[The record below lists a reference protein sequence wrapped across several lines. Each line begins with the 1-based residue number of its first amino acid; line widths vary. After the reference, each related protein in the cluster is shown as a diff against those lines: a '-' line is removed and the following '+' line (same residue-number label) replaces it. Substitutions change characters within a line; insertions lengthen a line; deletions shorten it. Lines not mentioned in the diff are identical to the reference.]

1 MSINCEMRDLRVF
14 LAILDFS
21 SFHKAA
27 DHLNLSQ
34 PALSRR
40 LQSLESELGAA
51 LFERSTRHVAPTR
64 IGRELEPVIRKLVHD
79 FEDCLFTVGDFG
91 GKHSGQ
97 ITIAAMPTAASALL
111 PRVLKKFRQ
120 LYPGIGLRILDLSPK
135 EGLECVA
142 RGEAEFGIN
151 SMGTSRP
158 ELKFTPLLDDLFVAA
173 CRVDHPFA
181 KLKSVRWK
189 DLVGHPLIVSLRSDN
204 RALIDQALAKS
215 DLRLDWSFQVGHLAT
230 SFGLVEAGVGISI
243 IPRLSRPIE
252 KHPII
257 SVVPILDPVVGRTV
271 GIVERRTGHLSR
283 AAAKLRALLFE
294 DCESGTARRR
304 SASRKI
310 MHGDKPKVARREFL
324 LAKTATQK
332 EFSNRRRGDF
342 AKTTD

>member
-14 LAILDFS
+14 LAILDFG

-27 DHLNLSQ
+27 AHLNLSQ

-40 LQSLESELGAA
+40 LQSLELELGAA

-64 IGRELEPVIRKLVHD
+64 VGRELEPVIRKLVHD
-79 FEDCLFTVGDFG
+79 FEDCLFTVGDLG

-142 RGEAEFGIN
+142 RGEAEFCIN

-158 ELKFTPLLDDLFVAA
+158 ELKFTPLTDDLFVAA
-173 CRVDHPFA
+173 CRPDHPFA
-181 KLKSVRWK
+181 RQKSIRWN

-204 RALIDQALAKS
+204 RALIDQALARS

-230 SFGLVEAGVGISI
+230 SFGPRRSRRRHFDHSAAQPSGRKPSDDLRRTDHRSDRTTHRGDCGTPDRPVVARGVEA
-243 IPRLSRPIE
+243 
-252 KHPII
+252 
-257 SVVPILDPVVGRTV
+257 
-271 GIVERRTGHLSR
+271 SR
-283 AAAKLRALLFE
+283 AVVRGLRQRW
-294 DCESGTARRR
+294 TARAGDRQSGR
-304 SASRKI
+304 SRCVSTAAEFT
-310 MHGDKPKVARREFL
+310 GARPLVDGGE
-324 LAKTATQK
+324 T
-332 EFSNRRRGDF
+332 
-342 AKTTD
+342 